1 MALSRG
7 MPVNPSADDMIG
19 IPLFTPRSSVSHFS
33 RRRVSSPRRTSRPL
47 DEKLLRAYAN
57 EAARLRE
64 YAASA
69 TTARIR
75 ARLLEEAA
83 NQERLAKEVQAGQ
96 TGFAG

>member
-1 MALSRG
+1 
-7 MPVNPSADDMIG
+7 MPVNPGADDMIG
-19 IPLFTPRSSVSHFS
+19 IPLFTSRSSVSHFS

-47 DEKLLRAYAN
+47 DEKLLRSYAN

>member
-1 MALSRG
+1 
-7 MPVNPSADDMIG
+7 MPVNSGADDMIG

-47 DEKLLRAYAN
+47 DKKLLRAYAN

-64 YAASA
+64 YAASV
-69 TTARIR
+69 TTARVR
-75 ARLLEEAA
+75 TRLLEEAA